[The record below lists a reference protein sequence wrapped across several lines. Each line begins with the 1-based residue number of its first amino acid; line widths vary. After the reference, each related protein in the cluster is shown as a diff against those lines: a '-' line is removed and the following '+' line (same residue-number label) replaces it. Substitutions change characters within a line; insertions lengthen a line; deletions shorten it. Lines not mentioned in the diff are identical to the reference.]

1 MPVKIIETSEFDLKK
16 PILVEG
22 FPGIGLVGTI
32 ASSYLVEKLKMDLL
46 GHITSEK
53 FPPIAAVHNKIPL
66 HPARIYKS
74 QKNNL
79 LVLFSEFIIP
89 LQSIH
94 DLSEKILDWCIE
106 KEVKEIISLG
116 GIVLKDQGEAVF
128 GIASTP
134 KLVEQLEANGIKTIK
149 EGATTGVSGVLLAD
163 CYSRKFPAVSLLA
176 ESKPE
181 FLDPKAAALVIEA
194 LKKLINVKVSTEEL
208 IHESVNIESRMKEL
222 MYKARDA
229 HSNYKKVEEIGPM
242 YG

>member
-1 MPVKIIETSEFDLKK
+1 MSVKIIETSEFDLKK

-106 KEVKEIISLG
+106 REVKEIISLG
-116 GIVLKDQGEAVF
+116 GIVLKDQGEVVF

-176 ESKPE
+176 DSKPE

-208 IHESVNIESRMKEL
+208 ISESVNIEGRMKEI

>member
-1 MPVKIIETSEFDLKK
+1 MSVKIIETSEFDLKK

-106 KEVKEIISLG
+106 REVKEIISLG
-116 GIVLKDQGEAVF
+116 GIVLKDQGDVVF

-134 KLVEQLEANGIKTIK
+134 KLVEELEANGIKTIK

-176 ESKPE
+176 DSKPE

-208 IHESVNIESRMKEL
+208 ICESVNIEGRMKEI

>member
-1 MPVKIIETSEFDLKK
+1 MPIKIVETAEFDLKK

-32 ASSYLVEKLKMDLL
+32 AASYIVEKLHMDML
-46 GHITSEK
+46 GYITSEK
-53 FPPIAAVHNKIPL
+53 FPPIAAVHNKMPL

-74 QKNNL
+74 KKDNL

-94 DLSEKILDWCIE
+94 ELSERILSWCAE
-106 KEVKEIISLG
+106 RNVRQIISLG
-116 GIVLKDQGEAVF
+116 GIVVPGQEDVVF

-134 KLVEQLEANGIKTIK
+134 ELVRQLEEAGIKTIK

-163 CYSRKFPAVSLLA
+163 CCSRGFPAVSLLA

-194 LKKLINVKVSTEEL
+194 LKKIVKINVNTQEL
-208 IHESVNIESRMKEL
+208 IAESANIESRMKEL
-222 MYKARDA
+222 IYKARDA

>member
-106 KEVKEIISLG
+106 REVKEIISLG
-116 GIVLKDQGEAVF
+116 GIVLKDQGDVVF

-176 ESKPE
+176 DSKPE

-208 IHESVNIESRMKEL
+208 VCESVNIEGRMKEI

>member
-53 FPPIAAVHNKIPL
+53 FPPIAAVHNKMPL

-89 LQSIH
+89 LRSIH
-94 DLSEKILDWCIE
+94 DLSDKILEWCIE
-106 KEVKEIISLG
+106 REVREIISLG
-116 GIVLKDQGEAVF
+116 GIVLKGQEEVVF
-128 GIASTP
+128 GIASMP
-134 KLVEQLEANGIKTIK
+134 KLVEELEANGIKTIK

-163 CYSRKFPAVSLLA
+163 CYSRKFPAISLLA
-176 ESKPE
+176 DSKPE
-181 FLDPKAAALVIEA
+181 FLDPKAAALVIDA
-194 LKKLINVKVSTEEL
+194 LKKLINIKVSTEEL
-208 IHESVNIESRMKEL
+208 ICESVNIEGRMKEL

>member
-1 MPVKIIETSEFDLKK
+1 MPVKIVETADFDLKK
-16 PILVEG
+16 PILIEG

-32 ASSYLVEKLKMDLL
+32 ASSYIVEKLNMDLL

-53 FPPIAAVHNKIPL
+53 FPPIAAVHNKVPL

-94 DLSEKILDWCIE
+94 DLSERILDWCIE

-116 GIVLKDQGEAVF
+116 GIVVKDQEDVVF

-163 CYSRKFPAVSLLA
+163 CCSRGFPALSLLA
-176 ESKPE
+176 DSKPE
-181 FLDPKAAALVIEA
+181 FLDPKAAALVIES
-194 LKKLINVKVSTEEL
+194 LKKLINIKISTEEL
-208 IHESVNIESRMKEL
+208 IAESANVEGRMKEL
-222 MYKARDA
+222 MLKARDA
-229 HSNYKKVEEIGPM
+229 HSDYKKVEEIGPM

>member
-1 MPVKIIETSEFDLKK
+1 MPVKIVETSEFDLKR
-16 PILVEG
+16 PVLVEG

-32 ASSYLVEKLKMDLL
+32 AASYMVEKLKMDML

-53 FPPIAAVHNKIPL
+53 FPPIAAVHNKMPL

-89 LQSIH
+89 LHSIH
-94 DLSEKILDWCIE
+94 ELSEKILEWCIE

-116 GIVLKDQGEAVF
+116 GIAVKGQEDVVF

-134 KLVEQLEANGIKTIK
+134 KLVEELEANGIKTIK

-163 CYSRKFPAVSLLA
+163 CCSRGFPAISLLA
-176 ESKPE
+176 DSKPE
-181 FLDPKAAALVIEA
+181 FLDPMAAALVIEA
-194 LKKLINVKVSTEEL
+194 LKKFINIKVSTEEL
-208 IHESVNIESRMKEL
+208 IAESANVEVRMKEL

-229 HSNYKKVEEIGPM
+229 HSDYKKVEELGPM

>member
-1 MPVKIIETSEFDLKK
+1 MPVKIVETAEFDLKK

-32 ASSYLVEKLKMDLL
+32 AASYIVEKLQMQLF
-46 GHITSEK
+46 GYITSEK
-53 FPPIAAVHNKIPL
+53 FPPIAAVHNKMPL

-74 QKNNL
+74 KKDNL

-89 LQSIH
+89 LHSIH
-94 DLSEKILDWCIE
+94 ELSEKILSWCIE
-106 KEVKEIISLG
+106 RNVKQIVSLG
-116 GIVLKDQGEAVF
+116 GIVVQGQQDVVF

-134 KLVEQLEANGIKTIK
+134 ELVRQLEEAGIKTIR

-163 CYSRKFPAVSLLA
+163 CYSRGFPAVSLLA

-181 FLDPKAAALVIEA
+181 FLDPRAAALVIEA
-194 LKKLINVKVSTEEL
+194 LKKIVNLKVNTDDLIA
-208 IHESVNIESRMKEL
+208 ESANIEGRMKEL

-229 HSNYKKVEEIGPM
+229 HSHYKKVEEIGPM

>member
-1 MPVKIIETSEFDLKK
+1 MPVKIVETSDFDLKK
-16 PILVEG
+16 PVLIEG

-32 ASSYLVEKLKMDLL
+32 AASYIVEKLKMDML

-89 LQSIH
+89 LHTIH
-94 DLSEKILDWCIE
+94 ELSEKILEWCIE
-106 KEVKEIISLG
+106 KDIREIISLG
-116 GIVLKDQGEAVF
+116 GIVVKGQEDAVF

-134 KLVEQLEANGIKTIK
+134 KLVEELEANGIKTIK

-163 CYSRKFPAVSLLA
+163 CYSRNFPAISLLA

-194 LKKLINVKVSTEEL
+194 LKKVVKVKISTEEL
-208 IHESVNIESRMKEL
+208 VAESANVEVRMKEL

-229 HSNYKKVEEIGPM
+229 HSNYKKVEELGPM

>member
-106 KEVKEIISLG
+106 REVKEIISLG
-116 GIVLKDQGEAVF
+116 GIVLKDQGETVF

-176 ESKPE
+176 DSKPE

-208 IHESVNIESRMKEL
+208 ISESVNIEGRMKEL

>member
-1 MPVKIIETSEFDLKK
+1 MPVRIIETSEFDLKK

-116 GIVLKDQGEAVF
+116 GIVVKGQEDIVF

-134 KLVEQLEANGIKTIK
+134 KLVEELEANGIKTIK

-163 CYSRKFPAVSLLA
+163 CYSRKFPAISLLA
-176 ESKPE
+176 DSKPE
-181 FLDPKAAALVIEA
+181 FLDPKAAALVLES
-194 LKKLINVKVSTEEL
+194 LKKMINIKVNTEEL
-208 IHESVNIESRMKEL
+208 ICESVNIEGRMREL

>member
-1 MPVKIIETSEFDLKK
+1 MPVKIVETAEFDLKR
-16 PILVEG
+16 PVLVEG
-22 FPGIGLVGTI
+22 FPGVGLVGTI
-32 ASSYLVEKLKMDLL
+32 AASYLVEKLKMNML

-53 FPPIAAVHNKIPL
+53 FPPIAAVHNKMPL

-94 DLSEKILDWCIE
+94 DLSEKILEWCIE
-106 KEVKEIISLG
+106 KEVREIISLG
-116 GIVLKDQGEAVF
+116 GIAVKGEEDVVF

-134 KLVEQLEANGIKTIK
+134 KLVEELEANGIKTIT
-149 EGATTGVSGVLLAD
+149 EGATTGVSGLLLAD
-163 CYSRKFPAVSLLA
+163 CCSRNFPAISLLA
-176 ESKPE
+176 DSKPE

-194 LKKLINVKVSTEEL
+194 LKKFVNIKISTTEL
-208 IHESVNIESRMKEL
+208 IAESVNIEGRMKEL
-222 MYKARDA
+222 MYRARDA